1 VVRCADDSYRRQA
14 SPARYGDRSLLP
26 LHGACEMQGK
36 KQQDAGDK
44 NSLHATQCRDIA
56 DQNDLLCTVLKQA
69 GAQRLAREL
78 QDPSK
83 F

>member
-1 VVRCADDSYRRQA
+1 MVRCADDSNSKPA
-14 SPARYGDRSLLP
+14 SPARYGDGSLLP
-26 LHGACEMQGK
+26 LHGTCEMQGK

-44 NSLHATQCRDIA
+44 NSLHATQWKDIA
-56 DQNDLLCTVLKQA
+56 DRDDLLCTVLKQA
-69 GAQRLAREL
+69 GAQTLAREL